1 LRGTGGHCKKRAV
14 GSSKLNL
21 PRELWPSSHVAG
33 ATRATEIAWIPPSRE
48 EHMQSLL
55 KSLSPVE
62 CRIYWR
68 WTLIVLAFYA
78 LLLVVGGSIVVFHR
92 TMANASAADGHAT
105 GKAAERIKPGMSV
118 PVAR

>member
-1 LRGTGGHCKKRAV
+1 MDSTFG
-14 GSSKLNL
+14 
-21 PRELWPSSHVAG
+21 
-33 ATRATEIAWIPPSRE
+33 E

-62 CRIYWR
+62 RRLYWR

-78 LLLVVGGSIVVFHR
+78 LLLVVGGSIVLFHR
-92 TMANASAADGHAT
+92 TMANAETAAGLT
-105 GKAAERIKPGMSV
+105 NGKAAERIKPGTSA

>member
-1 LRGTGGHCKKRAV
+1 
-14 GSSKLNL
+14 
-21 PRELWPSSHVAG
+21 
-33 ATRATEIAWIPPSRE
+33 
-48 EHMQSLL
+48 MQSLL

-62 CRIYWR
+62 RRLYWR

-92 TMANASAADGHAT
+92 TMANAEAAASLTT
-105 GKAAERIKPGMSV
+105 GKAAERIKSGTSA

>member
-1 LRGTGGHCKKRAV
+1 
-14 GSSKLNL
+14 
-21 PRELWPSSHVAG
+21 
-33 ATRATEIAWIPPSRE
+33 
-48 EHMQSLL
+48 MQSLL

-62 CRIYWR
+62 RRLYWR

-92 TMANASAADGHAT
+92 TIANAEAT
-105 GKAAERIKPGMSV
+105 AGQTTGNVAERIKPGMSV